1 MLAKCAFV
9 SNFNPRQSSSVK
21 HASDKTGGQTAEV
34 RRIVRD
40 LQERAQRYLVVRAS
54 RYENLLRAAP
64 ATHEGVPGHVLAFPD
79 ELVIY
84 RRMGTAVHPSTS
96 QTSFHSSSSAGN
108 RSLRGGGGG
117 ERRGRGII
125 RIAYKEIVDV
135 VSDGSRLCLQLSAS
149 ESRSSTPR
157 GSSVFSP
164 SELVPGVQPT
174 QSSGLGGVNV
184 GADTRNRWA
193 QGAPNPLRSMIA
205 RFWTPWRSMTRRS
218 SGLFHWRDGRLG
230 ARRDTFRGGLPVDSF
245 SASHIGMP
253 AAVMEAS
260 GSNLLTLEMEGF
272 QACDNM
278 QVRFG
283 TSRCKDTSSYY
294 PCARGLLI
302 AKLLLSFSELFAQAN
317 VVDEDEER

>member
-157 GSSVFSP
+157 GSSMFSP
-164 SELVPGVQPT
+164 SELVPGAQPK
-174 QSSGLGGVNV
+174 QSSGLGVNA

-205 RFWTPWRSMTRRS
+205 RFWTPWRSMTRRN
-218 SGLFHWRDGRLG
+218 SGLFHWRDSRFG

-253 AAVMEAS
+253 SAVMDAG
-260 GSNLLTLEMEGF
+260 GSNLLTLEMEGS
-272 QACDNM
+272 QACANM

-283 TSRCKDTSSYY
+283 GVRVRDPTSHSR
-294 PCARGLLI
+294 AMLM
-302 AKLLLSFSELFAQAN
+302 AKLLLSCL
-317 VVDEDEER
+317 